1 MVHDGFRVFGRNK
14 PARQL
19 PDSARSSH
27 RSLSHRRTMPVNRS
41 RTGFTLIELIVA
53 GTLAA
58 IVGTTLML
66 TLRRQER
73 FYGSATEVMRLRSQ
87 LRDAAD
93 ALVADIRGAAVSRYG
108 LALMTDTALELYTTL
123 GSSVVCATPVGRT
136 LFLPPAKLVS
146 GTVLTSLLAPPD
158 TGDLVL
164 IYSIP
169 SGDPDSARW
178 IESRLSAFGTRS
190 IASSCPASTGF
201 TSALDAAAGSTG
213 YAVTLAANPPP
224 GLRRGAPVRF
234 IRRARYSL
242 YRSSDG
248 DWYLGYRR
256 CNPVGPSIC
265 STIQPVS
272 GPYLP
277 QSQTGMSSAGIS
289 FHYFDSGGIEL
300 FDVAQSAS
308 ISRVDVVLRG
318 ETARAVSLVGD
329 ARQRYRDSA
338 IVSVSPRNRMR

>member
-1 MVHDGFRVFGRNK
+1 
-14 PARQL
+14 
-19 PDSARSSH
+19 
-27 RSLSHRRTMPVNRS
+27 MPVNRA
-41 RTGFTLIELIVA
+41 RTGFTLIELVVA
-53 GTLAA
+53 GVLAA
-58 IVGTTLML
+58 IVGATIMF

-73 FYGSATEVMRLRSQ
+73 FYGSAAEVMRLRSQ

-93 ALVADIRGAAVSRYG
+93 VLVADIRGAAVSRYG

-123 GSSVVCATPVGRT
+123 GSSIVCATPTGRT
-136 LFLPPAKLVS
+136 LFLPPSTLAS
-146 GTVLTSLLAPPD
+146 GTVLTSLLASPD
-158 TGDLVL
+158 TGDLAL
-164 IYSIP
+164 LYSIP
-169 SGDPDSARW
+169 GGNPDSARW
-178 IESRLSAFGTRS
+178 IEGRISGFGTRS
-190 IASSCPASTGF
+190 LTSSCPSSTGF
-201 TSALDAAAGSTG
+201 TSELDAAAGRTG
-213 YAVTLAANPPP
+213 YAVTLLANPPP
-224 GLRRGAPVRF
+224 GVRSGAPVRF

-256 CNPVGPSIC
+256 CSPVGPSIC

-277 QSQTGMSSAGIS
+277 RGTAGGTSAGIS
-289 FHYFDSGGIEL
+289 FHYFDSGGVEL
-300 FDVAQSAS
+300 FDVGLSTS
-308 ISRVDVVLRG
+308 IARIDVVFRG

>member
-1 MVHDGFRVFGRNK
+1 MQV
-14 PARQL
+14 
-19 PDSARSSH
+19 
-27 RSLSHRRTMPVNRS
+27 RRLRA
-41 RTGFTLIELIVA
+41 GFTLIELIVA

-58 IVGTTLML
+58 IVGATLMF

-93 ALVADIRGAAVSRYG
+93 VLVADIRGAAVSRYG

-123 GSSVVCATPVGRT
+123 GSSVVCATPAGRT
-136 LFLPPAKLVS
+136 LFLPPGTLAS
-146 GTVLTSLLAPPD
+146 GAVLTSLLASPD
-158 TGDLVL
+158 TGDLAL
-164 IYSIP
+164 LYSIP
-169 SGDPDSARW
+169 GGDPDSAQW
-178 IESRLSAFGTRS
+178 IESRISAFGTRS
-190 IASSCPASTGF
+190 LASSCPSSTGF
-201 TSALDAAAGSTG
+201 TSALDAAAGKTG
-213 YAVTLAANPPP
+213 YAVTLLANPP
-224 GLRRGAPVRF
+224 REVRKGAPVRF

-248 DWYLGYRR
+248 NWYLGYRR
-256 CNPVGPSIC
+256 CNSVGPSIC

-277 QSQTGMSSAGIS
+277 HARTGASSAGIS
-289 FHYFDSGGIEL
+289 FRYFDSGAAEL
-300 FDVAQSAS
+300 FDVSQSTSVAR
-308 ISRVDVVLRG
+308 IDVVLRG

-338 IVSVSPRNRMR
+338 IVSVSPRNRVR